1 MKHEIGFLEYSLL
14 GCGILL
20 VPVFGLG
27 LILIGLAV
35 YRMGDKMQKYKRE
48 TDEELK
54 KYDIDFVDENVLK
67 ELR

>member
-1 MKHEIGFLEYSLL
+1 MKHEIGFLEYVLV

-20 VPVFGLG
+20 IPAFGLG
-27 LILIGLAV
+27 LILIGVAI
-35 YRMGDKMQKYKRE
+35 YRIGCKMEQHKKK

>member
-1 MKHEIGFLEYSLL
+1 MKYEIGFLEYSLI

-20 VPVFGLG
+20 ISVFGLG
-27 LILIGLAV
+27 LIPIGVAI
-35 YRMGDKMQKYKRE
+35 YRIGCKMEQHKKK

-67 ELR
+67 ELK